1 MPVHE
6 TSRRASTSRTRSTLR
21 RDAAINKFAVVATY
35 EIAPDLIDRFLPVL
49 FAHRDRCLANEPGTL
64 RFEVLRPAENLMLFE
79 VYADE
84 AAFDAHRNGP
94 WVTRFREEAA
104 AIERTLT
111 FTTGELLED

>member
-1 MPVHE
+1 
-6 TSRRASTSRTRSTLR
+6 
-21 RDAAINKFAVVATY
+21 
-35 EIAPDLIDRFLPVL
+35 
-49 FAHRDRCLANEPGTL
+49 
-64 RFEVLRPAENLMLFE
+64 MLFE

>member
-1 MPVHE
+1 VPVHE

-21 RDAAINKFAVVATY
+21 RNAAISKFAVVAKY
-35 EIAPDLIDRFLPVL
+35 EIAPDLIDRFLPLL
-49 FAHRDRCLANEPGTL
+49 FVHRDRCLANEPGTL

-94 WVTRFREEAA
+94 WVAQFREEAA

-111 FTTGELLED
+111 FTTGELLDD